1 MKKSNK
7 ISLFYVITSL
17 TLLLILVFG
26 GVYGIYVSVGLSFIR
41 KSAESVTGMGGMGSA
56 SNVSFGGTVNFE
68 YSMVGIIV
76 LSIALIILSIFDLV
90 SLIRQILLFKQFK
103 IVKTSKLE
111 QNVEQKIKSKSSVI
125 FFAVLVDVLSVV
137 LGIVGIFLNG
147 KSFAGNNYAWI
158 FYVIDVLIIIL
169 SIMSIVFLIMK
180 IRAFKGN
187 TINLKQKE
195 LNDNKNFKSNN
206 VSNASHQETEN
217 KGSNE
222 KKSYDI
228 DDFEYKLLKLKNL
241 KNSKII
247 TKDEYENIRKN
258 IVKDSKLIK
267 TKSGRTIKNN
277 DKQWL

>member
-90 SLIRQILLFKQFK
+90 SLIRQIVLFKQFK
-103 IVKTSKLE
+103 IVRTSKLE

-125 FFAVLVDVLSVV
+125 FFAVLVDLVSVV
-137 LGIVGIFLNG
+137 LGVIGIFLNG

-195 LNDNKNFKSNN
+195 PDNKNLRANN
-206 VSNASHQETEN
+206 ISNASHQENEI
-217 KGSNE
+217 KGSVE

-258 IVKDSKLIK
+258 IVKDSKLLK